1 MKIQILTIFILSS
14 FNIQSQDL
22 LSLLDS
28 DKEDRIVQSIF
39 KDSRIINAQ
48 SSKLSSKG
56 ELKFL
61 IQHRFGTINQGIY
74 SLYGIDDAKVRFGF
88 EYGLHDNVTL
98 SFGRSSSL
106 KQYDLGA
113 KINYLKQTNK
123 TPISVSSYSAF
134 FLIHPSDFFRERPD
148 FLWANYQS
156 FSNQLI
162 ISRKFSSKLS
172 LALLPTH
179 LYLVNRTPVGTM
191 YLGLGGRYKLSKR
204 VSLNGEYFYNF
215 RDEFNALQYVAL
227 GFDIETGGH
236 VFSLHLSNSRG
247 MNEHAFLTETM
258 DWTQGNIYF
267 GFNISR
273 VFK

>member
-1 MKIQILTIFILSS
+1 MRILVLLFFITSTLHIQA
-14 FNIQSQDL
+14 QDL

-28 DKEDRIVQSIF
+28 DQEDRVVQSIF

-61 IQHRFGTINQGIY
+61 IQHRFGTINQGLY

-88 EYGLHDNVTL
+88 EYGLYDNVSL

-113 KINYLKQTNK
+113 KVNYFKQTNK
-123 TPISVSSYSAF
+123 MPFSVASYSAF
-134 FLIHPSDFFRERPD
+134 FLVHPSDFFRERPD

-156 FSNQLI
+156 FANQLI

-179 LYLVNRTPVGTM
+179 LYLVNRTPAATM
-191 YLGLGGRYKLSKR
+191 YLGFGGRYKLSKR

-215 RDEFNALQYVAL
+215 RDEFNALQYIAL

-247 MNEHAFLTETM
+247 MNEYAFLTETM
-258 DWTQGNIYF
+258 DWTEGNIYF

-273 VFK
+273 VF

>member
-1 MKIQILTIFILSS
+1 MKILAFLFLFFAVLNT
-14 FNIQSQDL
+14 QSQDL

-28 DKEDRIVQSIF
+28 DVETTEVRSIF

-61 IQHRFGTINQGIY
+61 IQHRFGTINQGLY
-74 SLYGIDDAKVRFGF
+74 TLYGIDDAKVRFGF
-88 EYGLHDNVTL
+88 EYGLHDKVTL

-113 KINYLKQTNK
+113 KINFLKQSNK
-123 TPISVSSYSAF
+123 TPITLTFYSAF

-148 FLWANYQS
+148 FEWSNYQS
-156 FSNQLI
+156 FTNQLI
-162 ISRKFSSKLS
+162 ISKKFSSKLS

-179 LYLVNRTPVGTM
+179 LFLVNRTPAGTM
-191 YLGLGGRYKLSKR
+191 YLGIGGRYKLSNR
-204 VSLNGEYFYNF
+204 VSLNAEHFYNF
-215 RDEFNALQYVAL
+215 RDEYNTLQYVAL

-258 DWTQGNIYF
+258 DWTEGNIYF

>member
-1 MKIQILTIFILSS
+1 MRILVLLFFTVSTL
-14 FNIQSQDL
+14 NIQAQDL

-28 DKEDRIVQSIF
+28 DDQNREVQSIF

-56 ELKFL
+56 ELKLL
-61 IQHRFGTINQGIY
+61 IQHRFGTINQGLY

-88 EYGLHDNVTL
+88 EYGFHDNVSL
-98 SFGRSSSL
+98 SLGRSSSL

-113 KINYLKQTNK
+113 KVSYLKQTNK
-123 TPISVSSYSAF
+123 MPFSVSSYSAF
-134 FLIHPSDFFRERPD
+134 FLIHPSDFFKQRPD
-148 FLWANYQS
+148 FLWADYQS
-156 FSNQLI
+156 FTNQLI
-162 ISRKFSSKLS
+162 ITRKISSKLS

-179 LYLVNRTPVGTM
+179 LFLGNRTPAGNM
-191 YLGLGGRYKLSKR
+191 FLGVGGRYKLSKR
-204 VSLNGEYFYNF
+204 VSLNGEYFHDF
-215 RDEFNALQYVAL
+215 RQEINALQYVAL

-236 VFSLHLSNSRG
+236 VFSLHFSNSRG
-247 MNEHAFLTETM
+247 MNEYAFLTETM

-273 VFK
+273 VF

>member
-1 MKIQILTIFILSS
+1 MKIFTFLFL
-14 FNIQSQDL
+14 FFAALNLQSQDL

-28 DKEDRIVQSIF
+28 DNANKEAKSIF

-61 IQHRFGTINQGIY
+61 IQHRFGTINQGLY
-74 SLYGIDDAKVRFGF
+74 TLYGIDDAKVRFGF
-88 EYGLHDNVTL
+88 EYGLYDNVTL

-113 KINYLKQTNK
+113 KTNFLKQSNK
-123 TPISVSSYSAF
+123 TPITLTFYSAF
-134 FLIHPSDFFRERPD
+134 FLIHPSDFSRDRLD
-148 FLWANYQS
+148 FLWSNYQS
-156 FSNQLI
+156 FTNQLI

-179 LYLVNRTPVGTM
+179 LYLVNRAPASTM
-191 YLGLGGRYKLSKR
+191 YFGLGGRYKISNR
-204 VSLNGEYFYNF
+204 VSFNGEYFYNF

-258 DWTQGNIYF
+258 DWTEGNIYF